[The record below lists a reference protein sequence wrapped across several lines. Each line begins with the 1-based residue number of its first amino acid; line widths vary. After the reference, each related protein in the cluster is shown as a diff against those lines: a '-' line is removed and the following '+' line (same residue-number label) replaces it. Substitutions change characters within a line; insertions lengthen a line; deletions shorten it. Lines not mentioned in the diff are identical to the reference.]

1 MHSHLDTPGM
11 QNTAA
16 LIIYEL
22 MNVNSILQV
31 EIILVNIILKLTFQD
46 VRPLSEIVW

>member
-1 MHSHLDTPGM
+1 MSGM

-22 MNVNSILQV
+22 INVNPILQA
-31 EIILVNIILKLTFQD
+31 EIILVNITVKVMFQD
-46 VRPLSEIVW
+46 VRPLSEIEW